1 MLSEVAPA
9 VPAVAGPRKEVAE
22 LKVEEAPVA
31 TPVAA
36 PPEGTPKRTAG
47 WNFRPPQR
55 ART

>member
-9 VPAVAGPRKEVAE
+9 VPAVAGPRKEVAV
-22 LKVEEAPVA
+22 LKAE
-31 TPVAA
+31 AA

-47 WNFRPPQR
+47 WNFRPPRR